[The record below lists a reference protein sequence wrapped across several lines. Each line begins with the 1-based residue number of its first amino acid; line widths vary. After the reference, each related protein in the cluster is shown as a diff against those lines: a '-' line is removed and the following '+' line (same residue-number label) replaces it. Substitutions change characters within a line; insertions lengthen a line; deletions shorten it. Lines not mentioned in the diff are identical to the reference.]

1 MSQPQFDIPSCDTAF
16 SRFDTVIEW
25 LMIALLAF
33 MPLAFGAVSAWSEQV
48 VIILTGAMAICFALK
63 LAIRKDAH
71 LIWTWAYVPV
81 ALFLILAVVQLLPL
95 PVSLIKIL
103 SPETAATKTTLLGN
117 LPNAADIL
125 NKMTLSFYPQATRH
139 NLRLILAIAIVFVI
153 TVNIYRRDEQI
164 TRLLSAIAIIGGGL
178 ALLALLQNL
187 IGNGKIY
194 WIFPTYNKGYSGT
207 FVNHSHYGQF
217 MNLSMGAALGFL
229 LVKLHKEFGNKKV
242 ALPEIVTRLGETD
255 FRMAWFCIGTI
266 ILGAATVFIS
276 LTRGG
281 MVSMLIAVG
290 FTVVILAFKRGLEG
304 RSWIITAM
312 ALGSFICVLHIGFDA
327 VYERLATLSEFD
339 RAEGGRWEIVKDISV
354 AWMRFP
360 LFGAGL
366 GSHDVVYPMFDR
378 STFSSLAG
386 HAENEYAQMAEET
399 GAIGLG
405 LMLVLIAIVWRN
417 YIKNVRHIGHSIHF
431 AAFGLG
437 FGLLAIMIHSFSDFG
452 QHLPANDC
460 LTAVSCGLLVGM
472 GRRIARRTGK
482 GTGAAA
488 DSATDRKN
496 SPGQL
501 CRLLRFV
508 VAICVVAIWI
518 WAITGA
524 NNARCAESYWKEVLH
539 NEESLAE
546 KNWLGSNEEYAD
558 ILSHAMKAAEYQ
570 PDNAR
575 YRHWLNIYR
584 WRSISRV
591 TDPDTGQLI
600 VTPETLEFT
609 RRIVDDLHQTRV
621 LCPTFGATYCVA
633 GQLAYFILNEPKGAD
648 HIRTGYKLAPCDATS
663 CFVAG
668 LLDVREGNIDAS
680 VEKFHRAAEL
690 NGRLF
695 RDVVDVY
702 VFQAKRPDLAVSM
715 AQDNISWLSQVAR
728 ILSEDTEY
736 HDLTTQARAEVV
748 RLLKD
753 KCREP
758 DVRAGALASLAG
770 VYAREENYEAATDY
784 YRQALVLDYGNT
796 GWRLALARTLARMDK
811 VPEAIHEARICLR
824 LRPQMKAATKL
835 IEHLS
840 TLPKQRR
847 ENVELRIEN

>member
-1 MSQPQFDIPSCDTAF
+1 MSQPQLDIPSCNTAF

-33 MPLAFGAVSAWSEQV
+33 MPLAFGAVAAWSEQV
-48 VIILTGAMAICFALK
+48 VIILTGAMATCFALK
-63 LAIRKDAH
+63 LVIRKDSH

-194 WIFPTYNKGYSGT
+194 WIFPTHGKGYSGT

-281 MVSMLIAVG
+281 MVSMLIAGG

-386 HAENEYAQMAEET
+386 HAENEYAQIAEET

-417 YIKNVRHIGHSIHF
+417 YVKNVRHIGNPIHF

-452 QHLPANDC
+452 QHLPANAC

-472 GRRIARRTGK
+472 GRRITRRTGK
-482 GTGAAA
+482 GTIAAA
-488 DSATDRKN
+488 NSATDRKN

-501 CRLLRFV
+501 YRLLRFV

-524 NNARCAESYWKEVLH
+524 NNARCAESYWKEVLR
-539 NEESLAE
+539 NEESLTE
-546 KNWLGSNEEYAD
+546 KNWLGSNEQYAD
-558 ILSHAMKAAEYQ
+558 ILSPAMKATDYQ

-575 YRHWLNIYR
+575 YRHWLNVYR

-633 GQLAYFILNEPKGAD
+633 GQLEYFILNNPKGAD

-668 LLDVREGNIDAS
+668 LLDIQEGDVEAS
-680 VEKFHRAAEL
+680 MEKFQRAVEL

-715 AQDNISWLSQVAR
+715 AQDNIGWLSQVAR
-728 ILSEDTEY
+728 ILSESAEH

-753 KCREP
+753 KCQEP

-770 VYAREENYEAATDY
+770 VYVREENYEAATDY
-784 YRQALVLDYGNT
+784 YRQALVSDYSNT

-840 TLPKQRR
+840 ILPKQSRK
-847 ENVELRIEN
+847 EVIGY